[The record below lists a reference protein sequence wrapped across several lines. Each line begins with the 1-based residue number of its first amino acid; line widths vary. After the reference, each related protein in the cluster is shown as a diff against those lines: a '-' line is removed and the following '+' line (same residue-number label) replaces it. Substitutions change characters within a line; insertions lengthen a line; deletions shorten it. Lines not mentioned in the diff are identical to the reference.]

1 MSSDFPRIRAS
12 KRPCFGRWKFTL
24 AGAAFV
30 SEDPWFTLA
39 STSGLKVNSQ
49 MRAFAK
55 DSGITVVEVFGMATL
70 PLAMTIGRL
79 TNGILR

>member
-1 MSSDFPRIRAS
+1 
-12 KRPCFGRWKFTL
+12 
-24 AGAAFV
+24 
-30 SEDPWFTLA
+30 
-39 STSGLKVNSQ
+39 